1 VLGTPPI
8 AFERSGAFTVKVD
21 DAIDRLSIRHRS
33 LEICLSLILRK
44 VSLALCGGLVSG
56 PALAGGF
63 SLEHQNAGAIGAA
76 FAGAE
81 AKDGDAG
88 YAAYNPAA
96 LGALDGTEIS
106 FNATGVWPLT
116 NYEEAQATLLGVAP
130 VTGAAAGE
138 SVVDF
143 AVIPNITL
151 AAPLTERLSVGVI
164 ANATFGF
171 STDYSADS
179 IVRYQ
184 ARESELTAL
193 EISPVAAFELA
204 DGLTIAGGLR
214 FQHVDVTVTSTID
227 AGGIAAASMIPGFAP
242 GSSDLDAGFEGTN
255 WAVGYTVGLNA
266 DLSDRLQ
273 VGLVWRSRIEHEIAG
288 DAEFGLAASPA
299 AQVLNGAVGL
309 FAADG
314 FSTTIALPASA
325 GLGARFKA
333 SERLTLLGSAK
344 LTRWSSFEA
353 VTLSFNDGVTP
364 PENLTQDWRDAWGL
378 SVGGE
383 YEASDATVLRAG
395 FYYDQSPVN
404 GDFASPRIPDGDR
417 YWFAAGV
424 SHDFGEK
431 ISADLGLAYAIFDD
445 RAIDISGALPEDLFR
460 GALSLNFETQAIA
473 VSGRLRW
480 RF

>member
-1 VLGTPPI
+1 M
-8 AFERSGAFTVKVD
+8 
-21 DAIDRLSIRHRS
+21 S
-33 LEICLSLILRK
+33 LTLRK
-44 VSLALCGGLVSG
+44 VGLALCGGFVSG

-63 SLEHQNAGAIGAA
+63 SLEHQNAGALGAA

-96 LGALDGTEIS
+96 LGALDRAEIS
-106 FNATGVWPLT
+106 FSATGVWPIT
-116 NYEEAQATLLGVAP
+116 NFEDAQATLLGVAP
-130 VTGAAAGE
+130 VAGAASGE
-138 SVVDF
+138 GVVDF
-143 AVIPNITL
+143 AVIPNLTI

-171 STDYSADS
+171 STEYAADS

-184 ARESELTAL
+184 ARDSELTAL
-193 EISPVAAFELA
+193 EISPVAAYALA

-242 GSSDLDAGFEGTN
+242 GSSDLEGAFEGTN

-266 DLSDRLQ
+266 DLSERLQ
-273 VGLVWRSRIEHEIAG
+273 VGLVWRSKIEHDIAG
-288 DAEFGLAASPA
+288 TAEFGLAASPA

-309 FAADG
+309 FAADE
-314 FSTTIALPASA
+314 FSTALVMPASA

-353 VTLSFNDGVTP
+353 VTLAFNDGATP
-364 PENLTQDWRDAWGL
+364 PENLTQDWRDAWGF
-378 SVGGE
+378 SAGGE
-383 YEASDATVLRAG
+383 YQASDATVFRAG

-424 SHDFGEK
+424 SHDFGK
-431 ISADLGLAYAIFDD
+431 NVSADLGLAYAIFDD
-445 RAIDISGALPEDLFR
+445 REIDISGALPEDLFR
-460 GALSLNFETQAIA
+460 GALGLNFETQAVA

>member
-1 VLGTPPI
+1 MFDRPLVRFGATCLGVVF
-8 AFERSGAFTVKVD
+8 AA
-21 DAIDRLSIRHRS
+21 
-33 LEICLSLILRK
+33 
-44 VSLALCGGLVSG
+44 

-63 SLEHQNAGAIGAA
+63 NLEHQNAGALGAA

-96 LGALDGTEIS
+96 IGALDGAEIS

-116 NYEEAQATLLGVAP
+116 TYEDAQGVLLGVSP
-130 VTGAAAGE
+130 VTGAAAGDGI
-138 SVVDF
+138 VDF
-143 AVIPNITL
+143 AVVPNVTI
-151 AAPLTERLSVGVI
+151 AAPLSERLSVGVI
-164 ANATFGF
+164 ANATFGL
-171 STDYSADS
+171 STDYAADS

-193 EISPVAAFELA
+193 EISPVVAYRLA
-204 DGLTIAGGLR
+204 DGLTIAGGPR
-214 FQHVDVTVTSTID
+214 FQRVDVTITSTID

-242 GSSDLDAGFEGTN
+242 GSSDLDGAFEGTN

-266 DLSDRLQ
+266 DLTDRLQ
-273 VGLVWRSRIEHEIAG
+273 VGLVWRSKIEHEIAD
-288 DAEFGLAASPA
+288 DATFGLAASPA
-299 AQVLNGAVGL
+299 GQILNGAVGL

-314 FSTTIALPASA
+314 FRTSIALPASA
-325 GLGARFKA
+325 GLGARIKA

-344 LTRWSSFEA
+344 VTRWSSFEE
-353 VTLSFNDGVTP
+353 VTLAFNDVATP
-364 PENLTQDWRDAWGL
+364 AEILTQDWRDAWGL
-378 SVGGE
+378 SAGGE
-383 YEASDATVLRAG
+383 YEVSDATVLRAG

-424 SHDFGEK
+424 SHDFGDRL
-431 ISADLGLAYAIFDD
+431 SADLGLAYAIFDD
-445 RAIDISGALPEDLFR
+445 REIAISGALPEDLFR
-460 GALSLNFETQAIA
+460 GGLSLNTQAQAIA

>member
-1 VLGTPPI
+1 MSSPI
-8 AFERSGAFTVKVD
+8 RTFG
-21 DAIDRLSIRHRS
+21 I
-33 LEICLSLILRK
+33 
-44 VSLALCGGLVSG
+44 ALCGGLAAS

-63 SLEHQNAGAIGAA
+63 NLEHQNAGALGAA

-96 LGALDGTEIS
+96 LGALNRSEIS

-116 NYEEAQATLLGVAP
+116 RYEDAEATLLGVAP
-130 VTGAAAGE
+130 VGGDASEDG
-138 SVVDF
+138 VIDF
-143 AVIPNITL
+143 VIIPNLSI
-151 AAPLTERLSVGVI
+151 AAPLTDRLSVGVV

-171 STDYSADS
+171 STDYAADS
-179 IVRYQ
+179 IARYQ
-184 ARESELTAL
+184 ARESELAVL
-193 EISPVAAFELA
+193 EITPVAAYELA
-204 DGLTIAGGLR
+204 EGLTIAGGFR
-214 FQHVDVTVTSTID
+214 FQQIDLTVTSTID
-227 AGGIAAASMIPGFAP
+227 AGGIAAASMVPGFGP
-242 GSSDLDAGFEGTN
+242 GASDLEAAFEGTN

-273 VGLVWRSRIEHEIAG
+273 VGLVWRSRIEHDIAG

-309 FAADG
+309 FAADE
-314 FSTTIALPASA
+314 FSTSIALPASA
-325 GLGARFKA
+325 GFGARFEA

-353 VTLSFNDGVTP
+353 ITLAFNDAATP

-378 SVGGE
+378 SAGGE
-383 YEASDATVLRAG
+383 YETSDATILRAG
-395 FYYDQSPVN
+395 FYWDQSPVN

-424 SHDFGEK
+424 SHVFSEN

-445 RAIDISGALPEDLFR
+445 RAIDVSGALPEDLFR

>member
-1 VLGTPPI
+1 M
-8 AFERSGAFTVKVD
+8 SAFTRNFGV
-21 DAIDRLSIRHRS
+21 
-33 LEICLSLILRK
+33 
-44 VSLALCGGLVSG
+44 ALCGGFLCG
-56 PALAGGF
+56 PAFAGGF
-63 SLEHQNAGAIGAA
+63 NLEHQNAGALGAA

-81 AKDGDAG
+81 AKGGDAG

-96 LGALDGTEIS
+96 LGALDGAEIS

-116 NYEEAQATLLGVAP
+116 NYEDAQATLLGVAP
-130 VTGAAAGE
+130 VAGAASGDG
-138 SVVDF
+138 VVDF
-143 AVIPNITL
+143 AVIPNITI
-151 AAPLTERLSVGVI
+151 AAPVTERLSVGVI

-171 STDYSADS
+171 STDYAADS

-184 ARESELTAL
+184 ARESDLTAL
-193 EISPVAAFELA
+193 EISPVAAYELA

-214 FQHVDVTVTSTID
+214 FQQVDVTVTSSID
-227 AGGIAAASMIPGFAP
+227 AGGIAAASMVPGFAP
-242 GSSDLDAGFEGTN
+242 GSSDLDGAFEGTN

-273 VGLVWRSRIEHEIAG
+273 VGLVWRSKIEHDITG

-299 AQVLNGAVGL
+299 AQILNGAVGL
-309 FAADG
+309 FAADA
-314 FSTTIALPASA
+314 FSTSIALPASA
-325 GLGARFKA
+325 GFGARFKA

-353 VTLSFNDGVTP
+353 VTLSFNDGATP

-383 YEASDATVLRAG
+383 YEASDATVFRAG

-404 GDFASPRIPDGDR
+404 GDFASTRIPDGDR

-424 SHDFGEK
+424 SHDISEGV
-431 ISADLGLAYAIFDD
+431 SADLGLAYAIFDD